1 MNVVPRTFVS
11 PRSCFSVTTVE
22 TQPDDFSIKT
32 SAGYSH
38 GAGPVNASDRPQV
51 NKGHSSLGEDA
62 LAAEKLA
69 TLKAKLPG
77 GADATKQK
85 PCFRLDL
92 TLPYGHVLF

>member
-22 TQPDDFSIKT
+22 TQPDDFSIRT

-51 NKGHSSLGEDA
+51 DKGQCSSGDA
-62 LAAEKLA
+62 PAVDELAV
-69 TLKAKLPG
+69 LK
-77 GADATKQK
+77 TKQLPRGAGTITQK
-85 PCFRLDL
+85 ACFRLDL
-92 TLPYGHVLF
+92 TMPYGHLLF